1 MFALFVLICVQLY
14 PPDSIRW
21 IQWITHKYSATVG
34 CRDFPHYASRG
45 KAITGTVL
53 KFAGYIHHYII
64 LPESIFGLIWKKQ
77 DGHHRCF
84 FISHEAVC
92 RDFSITPSRAKG
104 ILIDR
109 VFRFTGYLHQYKSL
123 NGICLASF

>member
-1 MFALFVLICVQLY
+1 MLICVQLY

-21 IQWITHKYSATVG
+21 ILWITHKYSATAG

-64 LPESIFGLIWKKQ
+64 LPESIFGLIWKNKMATTGVSLSVMKQ
-77 DGHHRCF
+77 CVEIF
-84 FISHEAVC
+84 PLPPLEQKV
-92 RDFSITPSRAKG
+92 
-104 ILIDR
+104 
-109 VFRFTGYLHQYKSL
+109 Y
-123 NGICLASF
+123 